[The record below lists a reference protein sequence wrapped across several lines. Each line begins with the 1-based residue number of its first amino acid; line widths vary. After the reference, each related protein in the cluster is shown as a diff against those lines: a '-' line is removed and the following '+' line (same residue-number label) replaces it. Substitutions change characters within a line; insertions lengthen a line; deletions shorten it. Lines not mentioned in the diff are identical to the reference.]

1 MTNKEVAET
10 ILSQIGG
17 RRFITMTGAKNFVA
31 IQQGL
36 QLDLPKTP
44 HYVRDG
50 ISRLHIVLTPMDEY
64 KITAYKITAYKIRG
78 MNVKE
83 ISVTDG
89 VHAPELAEVFTSL
102 TGLDTHL

>member
-1 MTNKEVAET
+1 MTNKEIAET

-31 IQQGL
+31 INSGL
-36 QLDLPKTP
+36 QFDLPKTP

-64 KITAYKITAYKIRG
+64 KITAYKIRG
-78 MNVKE
+78 MSVKE

>member
-1 MTNKEVAET
+1 MTNKEIAET

-44 HYVRDG
+44 HFVKDG
-50 ISRLHIVLTPMDEY
+50 ISRLHIVLTPADE
-64 KITAYKITAYKIRG
+64 YKITAYKIRG

-89 VHAPELAEVFTSL
+89 VYCDQLEEVFTSL
-102 TGLDTHL
+102 TGPYPRL

>member
-1 MTNKEVAET
+1 MTNKEIAET

-31 IQQGL
+31 INSGL
-36 QLDLPKTP
+36 QFDLPKTP

-64 KITAYKITAYKIRG
+64 KITAYKIRG
-78 MNVKE
+78 MSVKK

>member
-1 MTNKEVAET
+1 MTNKEIAET
-10 ILSQIGG
+10 ILGQIGG

-31 IQQGL
+31 IERGL

-50 ISRLHIVLTPMDEY
+50 ISRLHIVLTLMDE
-64 KITAYKITAYKIRG
+64 YKITAYKIRG

-89 VHAPELAEVFTSL
+89 VHAPELGEVFTRL
-102 TGLDTHL
+102 TGLDTRL

>member
-1 MTNKEVAET
+1 MTNKEIAET

-31 IQQGL
+31 INSGL
-36 QLDLPKTP
+36 QFDLPKTP

-64 KITAYKITAYKIRG
+64 KITAYKIRG

-83 ISVTDG
+83 ISVTDA

>member
-1 MTNKEVAET
+1 MAMTNKEVAET

-31 IQQGL
+31 INQGL

-64 KITAYKITAYKIRG
+64 KITAYKIRG
-78 MNVKE
+78 MKVTE

-89 VHAPELAEVFTSL
+89 VYCDQLEEVFTRL
-102 TGLDTHL
+102 TGLDTSL